1 MYQLFSTRQFERQLA
16 RFERAHPE
24 LRPRVGQELRDLE
37 HDPFQPHL
45 RLHAL
50 SGNLAGLHAVSVTYA
65 YRIVLT
71 LQISE
76 CEIALLNI
84 GSLDEVYR

>member
-1 MYQLFSTRQFERQLA
+1 MYQLTVTRRFERQPA

-24 LRPRVGQELRDLE
+24 LRRRIAQTLRDLE
-37 HDPFQPHL
+37 QDPFQTHL

-50 SGNLAGLHAVSVTYA
+50 SGQLAGLHAVNLTYA

-76 CEIALLNI
+76 REITLLNI
-84 GSLDEVYR
+84 GSHDEVYR

>member
-1 MYQLFSTRQFERQLA
+1 MYQLISTRHFERQLA

-24 LRPRVGQELRDLE
+24 LRRRVAQALRDLE

-76 CEIALLNI
+76 REITLLNI
-84 GSLDEVYR
+84 GSHDEVYR

>member
-1 MYQLFSTRQFERQLA
+1 MYQLIATRHFERQLA

-24 LRPRVGQELRDLE
+24 LRRRIAQALLDLE

-50 SGNLAGLHAVSVTYA
+50 SGQLAGLHAVNVTYA

-71 LQISE
+71 LRISE
-76 CEIALLNI
+76 REITLLNI
-84 GSLDEVYR
+84 GSHDEVYR

>member
-1 MYQLFSTRQFERQLA
+1 MYQLITTRHFERQLA

-24 LRPRVGQELRDLE
+24 LRHRIAQALIDLE
-37 HDPFQPHL
+37 QDPFQPHL

-50 SGNLAGLHAVSVTYA
+50 SGQLAGLHAISVTFA

-71 LQISE
+71 LQLSE
-76 CEIALLNI
+76 REITLLNI
-84 GSLDEVYR
+84 GSHDEVYR